1 MANARFQVIELYDD
15 ATDPRL
21 PRYVSA
27 QRQGESAWRITWAN
41 RDKLPG
47 KLATWFREMAS
58 QGREPAERVVLGRGV
73 GLTMKTAFAL
83 ARFRIAEINR
93 MATGDPDQM
102 ADFLCFEPPC
112 RGGRGHNR
120 PVVVVG
126 PEWRAEAVPERLRDG
141 ASGAHRPAHG
151 GSTGSAGAA
160 GARRPD
166 DPVAIARINV

>member
-58 QGREPAERVVLGRGV
+58 QGHEPAERVVLGRGV

-93 MATGDPDQM
+93 MATGDADQM

-126 PEWRAEAVPERLRDG
+126 PGGEQRQYPSVSAMARAEHIAQPTAVQRVRRGLPGR
-141 ASGAHRPAHG
+141 G
-151 GSTGSAGAA
+151 GRTAL
-160 GARRPD
+160 
-166 DPVAIARINV
+166 